1 MWWPGRRLNQLSGT
15 LPHNIRPGFI
25 VKKVCVVLSMHQI
38 LIVLAVLKQKNL
50 GPEYFDC
57 ILLRE
62 GAHYPEIIY
71 SIFTRANFFIVNKL
85 KRSDIFGRAREI
97 KSLAEAAIR
106 QFDMKDIELWLP
118 NETYHMSNLV
128 FSRANIKK
136 TIAFEDGMGSYI
148 DSGLLEWRSGIRTV
162 MKKMIALMAFF
173 PAYRS
178 LYGVSHIHADEYW
191 ALSNKALFSKK
202 INVIPAESYKQG
214 MDHLLTIVPKDF
226 YSNLSLDNGTCLVVI
241 VGQPLSEG
249 GLCSPEESIN
259 KFVSMGSKF
268 FSNKLAKKEQM
279 KFIYVSHP
287 AEERSLSAKR
297 LDGFMS
303 ASEYTADYCLYE
315 NKLSLDILL
324 AYLARRSEGLILV
337 GASSTSLYAAKISG
351 LCNDVYYFA
360 DGYGRISSQLKNVFS
375 DFGVVSL

>member
-1 MWWPGRRLNQLSGT
+1 M
-15 LPHNIRPGFI
+15 
-25 VKKVCVVLSMHQI
+25 KKVCVVLSMHQI
-38 LIVLAVLKQKNL
+38 LVVLAVLKEKNL

-71 SIFTRANFFIVNKL
+71 NIFNRANFFIVNKL

-118 NETYHMSNLV
+118 NETYHMSHLV
-128 FSRANIKK
+128 FFRADIKK

-162 MKKMIALMAFF
+162 VKKMIALVAFF

-178 LYGVSHIHADEYW
+178 LYGVSHINADEYW
-191 ALSNKALFSKK
+191 ALSSKALFSKK
-202 INVIPAESYKQG
+202 INIIPAERYKQG
-214 MDHLLTIVPKDF
+214 LDHLLTIVPEDF
-226 YSNLSLDNGTCLVVI
+226 CSDLSLDNGACLIVI

-259 KFVSMGSKF
+259 KFVSMGRKF
-268 FSNKLAKKEQM
+268 FSANLAIRGQM

-287 AEERSLSAKR
+287 AEARSLSVKR

-303 ASEYTADYCLYE
+303 ASERTTDFHLYE

-324 AYLARRSEGLILV
+324 AYLARHSGGLILV
-337 GASSTSLYAAKISG
+337 GASSTSLYTAKISG

-360 DGYGRISSQLKNVFS
+360 DGYGHISSQLKKVFS